1 MTLRTG
7 LKTLL
12 TVGFISLQPPSSLHS
27 HSHSHFFASLPP
39 PRAPL
44 RHAHACAVIQVLS
57 RYWALWGIVEQAPE
71 AIKTGSVK
79 LLTVGDFTLQLN
91 LLTLLFA
98 WSTTE
103 ILRYGFYAAK
113 VC

>member
-1 MTLRTG
+1 MQPQ
-7 LKTLL
+7 
-12 TVGFISLQPPSSLHS
+12 SPLQ
-27 HSHSHFFASLPP
+27 ASVTP

-44 RHAHACAVIQVLS
+44 RRAPACAVIQVLS

>member
-1 MTLRTG
+1 MCG
-7 LKTLL
+7 
-12 TVGFISLQPPSSLHS
+12 
-27 HSHSHFFASLPP
+27 
-39 PRAPL
+39 
-44 RHAHACAVIQVLS
+44 CAVIQVLS

-79 LLTVGDFTLQLN
+79 LLTVGDYTLQLN

-113 VC
+113 VCYATYNYLQCSSTHS

>member
-1 MTLRTG
+1 M
-7 LKTLL
+7 
-12 TVGFISLQPPSSLHS
+12 F
-27 HSHSHFFASLPP
+27 
-39 PRAPL
+39 
-44 RHAHACAVIQVLS
+44 AVIQVLS
-57 RYWALWGIVEQAPE
+57 RFWALWGIVEQAPE

-79 LLTVGDFTLQLN
+79 LLTVGDYTLQLN

-113 VC
+113 VCQASCDHLQCTSTCSSA